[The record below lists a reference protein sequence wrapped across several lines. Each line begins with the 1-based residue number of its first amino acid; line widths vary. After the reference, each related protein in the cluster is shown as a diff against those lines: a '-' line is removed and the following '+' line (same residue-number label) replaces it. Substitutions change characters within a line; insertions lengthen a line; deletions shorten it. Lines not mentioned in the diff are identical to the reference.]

1 MTCFRWR
8 VFGLSGPRPP
18 TLISGLQ
25 PLGPSPHKS
34 FNQLNFLLVNVQ
46 SLWSWAHYFQWFTGF
61 VDFILCPTD
70 KHMFKINNKKISL
83 ISWMCSKLKINRTWH
98 CSAVF
103 VVDFDHSQLINIMQ
117 QVFVSR
123 VWKTNHNIPK
133 TQKAMYLFRNE
144 SCKTYFI

>member
-8 VFGLSGPRPP
+8 VFGLSGTRPP
-18 TLISGLQ
+18 TLIFGPQ

-46 SLWSWAHYFQWFTGF
+46 SLWSWAHYFQWSTGF

-70 KHMFKINNKKISL
+70 KNMFKVNNKKISL
-83 ISWMCSKLKINRTWH
+83 ISWMCSKLKVNRTWH
-98 CSAVF
+98 CSVVF

-123 VWKTNHNIPK
+123 VPKNYLNLWNSKTN
-133 TQKAMYLFRNE
+133 
-144 SCKTYFI
+144 C